1 MKKMLVGCRY
11 LNKVIPERICHMK
24 QMVALRLVNKPE
36 QRTEAHNACL
46 LCERMVKDYGEE
58 TKD

>member
-1 MKKMLVGCRY
+1 
-11 LNKVIPERICHMK
+11 MK